1 MTPTCAVPMRAPPL
15 WSSHAP
21 HPMTL
26 ALEGRC
32 RSAAMV
38 LVGSREPPSPMAKF
52 PVWKAEKFLVLR
64 LRLNKTVLYTKP
76 TTSHVLLPAN
86 RIPVGGLIKGVVGT
100 NFIYPL

>member
-1 MTPTCAVPMRAPPL
+1 
-15 WSSHAP
+15 
-21 HPMTL
+21 MTL

-76 TTSHVLLPAN
+76 ATPHVLLPAN

-100 NFIYPL
+100 KIIYPL